1 VEKLGTIPNE
11 DVDAVKIWKYN
22 SGSVDQAGNPVVNT
36 STTGPTGVKDLLVAK
51 AEGDLVSNSYGAF
64 SSTAVFIP
72 FEESSWQEIALSN
85 KNYLISYDLDPFAE
99 VGSNLGLNLA
109 TKDNLRVEP
118 VDEVKD
124 ENFPIRFPAIEVKEY
139 ADNVTFAFSDA
150 TGLIADTQINQGDIN
165 LPILMLNAKTDK
177 ADAYWNSLIIDQAG
191 SATDDDISDITVWL
205 DQDNNARWNE
215 DLDLMIASGTFHN
228 GQAQFNFL
236 GNEAARRVGPVN
248 SLTYVTEVQDKR
260 YFINMSIADNAVPA
274 RTIAL
279 KIEGESSLGYL
290 GVSSPNKIDPA
301 FAAAGGYLLPSK
313 EIKASPRTLYVEG
326 ESLAPETVYQGD
338 SDVVMMKLSMWVS
351 GYEVPWTN
359 IQIGRAGTGID
370 ADIKNVSLWRDA
382 QQPGQTNYGEWGAG
396 DHLVASAVFDGGIC
410 LLDFSTPTASI
421 ERIPATTIYYFIVF
435 DFANSATPGAFTGLR
450 INSNSA
456 LTVERPHNVYNFS
469 PEIAS
474 VQAQQLATTDT
485 LEVITLD
492 PMVAE
497 VTQGDRDVSFARI
510 TLRADAHDAV
520 VKSMRIHRTG
530 SGIDGD
536 IEAIKVY
543 RDLYEVDGGGFEG
556 ILDAWDIRYDTM
568 SYTYPGLINYGNE
581 VFIDGVAD
589 ITFKMPQIVGTEAD
603 GLAKTYFVAFD
614 IANLASIGKTVGFRI
629 LPPGTS
635 AFTVIEPDLV
645 EDKNFTTMGAVI
657 KEYADTVTVAP
668 WRDSAGG
675 GVTPNE
681 VVQGEKNI
689 LVEKF
694 SLTTRTPQMGDPES
708 EAVWTGMRSALG
720 GDVPDNYIERVK
732 VYRDLDGD
740 GLYDSSKDQL
750 IGHAG
755 DPVSGSPSYVS
766 GAVNILFVNERVTSP
781 DISSAYTIG
790 KAYMSWPV
798 NKYAGYTIEIT
809 TGTGAGQKRTV
820 VSNSETIFTIT
831 PAWDTIP
838 DQSSVFA
845 INTVQTVGT
854 VAKTYFLVYDL
865 SINAPPLATLASKFS
880 SPSYFFVSQPNV
892 VILENNLPIESS
904 EATIKPLQ
912 VRMEMTDTAP
922 PSCLQGEKAV
932 PMAAMDI
939 YVSSRTIKSVDGKPE
954 LQKIKMY
961 LRFSGGSD
969 VPASYDA
976 NISAVKVYADRNGD
990 GELTRVWN
998 TDTLNYEISGDELIS
1013 GGSDKFGGNL
1023 CEIVLTDPL
1032 VLLSTSSRIFITFDI
1047 APTANTNDSIGIDI
1061 GHFTN
1066 DWIGINPPERLIDSG
1081 SFTSAF
1087 SLIKSQYRPTT
1098 PVVTMGSVWTNRD
1111 TEVGAAWESY
1121 ATLGVV
1127 KTKYAIGRIAGGTE
1141 NLSWQS
1147 IDIPVSE
1154 WTQNFVSS
1162 VTARVEKPLTARSYF
1177 FSAQTTGRKQVG
1189 STFST
1194 EESEIG
1200 YARFFVD
1207 VTEPESPAKPTISA
1221 QETSANYWVRWIPAY
1236 DIYED
1241 AGGVSQRVTMGM
1253 TAELESELTASG
1265 YTYKSDENGVMTLYT
1280 SDGVAVSEPFSGYYE
1295 LSDGSK
1301 ERVLASGV
1309 RYYELQEQF
1318 DTSAR
1323 WNTISSKIPLGTN
1336 GYELGSS
1343 LTSYEDGRQRKT
1355 SASYYRYRI
1364 RSLDKAGNYSE
1375 WSPVSAAH
1383 QAAPPA
1389 PGISQVSNYPNP
1401 VDATKYG
1408 DTTIAYTL
1416 SEPSAVSITLY
1427 DLLGKKVYSWNF
1439 SPNEEVFFD
1448 DDPRTGDSRSGGGK
1462 AGPNKI
1468 AWYLKNE
1475 VGRKVA
1481 KGGYICHIKITN
1493 SQGSFEKTYKIGV
1506 IR

>member
-1 VEKLGTIPNE
+1 
-11 DVDAVKIWKYN
+11 
-22 SGSVDQAGNPVVNT
+22 
-36 STTGPTGVKDLLVAK
+36 
-51 AEGDLVSNSYGAF
+51 
-64 SSTAVFIP
+64 
-72 FEESSWQEIALSN
+72 
-85 KNYLISYDLDPFAE
+85 
-99 VGSNLGLNLA
+99 
-109 TKDNLRVEP
+109 
-118 VDEVKD
+118 
-124 ENFPIRFPAIEVKEY
+124 
-139 ADNVTFAFSDA
+139 
-150 TGLIADTQINQGDIN
+150 
-165 LPILMLNAKTDK
+165 
-177 ADAYWNSLIIDQAG
+177 
-191 SATDDDISDITVWL
+191 
-205 DQDNNARWNE
+205 
-215 DLDLMIASGTFHN
+215 
-228 GQAQFNFL
+228 
-236 GNEAARRVGPVN
+236 
-248 SLTYVTEVQDKR
+248 
-260 YFINMSIADNAVPA
+260 
-274 RTIAL
+274 
-279 KIEGESSLGYL
+279 
-290 GVSSPNKIDPA
+290 
-301 FAAAGGYLLPSK
+301 
-313 EIKASPRTLYVEG
+313 
-326 ESLAPETVYQGD
+326 
-338 SDVVMMKLSMWVS
+338 
-351 GYEVPWTN
+351 
-359 IQIGRAGTGID
+359 
-370 ADIKNVSLWRDA
+370 
-382 QQPGQTNYGEWGAG
+382 
-396 DHLVASAVFDGGIC
+396 
-410 LLDFSTPTASI
+410 
-421 ERIPATTIYYFIVF
+421 
-435 DFANSATPGAFTGLR
+435 
-450 INSNSA
+450 
-456 LTVERPHNVYNFS
+456 
-469 PEIAS
+469 
-474 VQAQQLATTDT
+474 
-485 LEVITLD
+485 
-492 PMVAE
+492 
-497 VTQGDRDVSFARI
+497 
-510 TLRADAHDAV
+510 
-520 VKSMRIHRTG
+520 
-530 SGIDGD
+530 
-536 IEAIKVY
+536 
-543 RDLYEVDGGGFEG
+543 
-556 ILDAWDIRYDTM
+556 
-568 SYTYPGLINYGNE
+568 
-581 VFIDGVAD
+581 
-589 ITFKMPQIVGTEAD
+589 
-603 GLAKTYFVAFD
+603 
-614 IANLASIGKTVGFRI
+614 
-629 LPPGTS
+629 
-635 AFTVIEPDLV
+635 
-645 EDKNFTTMGAVI
+645 
-657 KEYADTVTVAP
+657 
-668 WRDSAGG
+668 
-675 GVTPNE
+675 
-681 VVQGEKNI
+681 
-689 LVEKF
+689 
-694 SLTTRTPQMGDPES
+694 
-708 EAVWTGMRSALG
+708 
-720 GDVPDNYIERVK
+720 
-732 VYRDLDGD
+732 
-740 GLYDSSKDQL
+740 
-750 IGHAG
+750 
-755 DPVSGSPSYVS
+755 
-766 GAVNILFVNERVTSP
+766 
-781 DISSAYTIG
+781 
-790 KAYMSWPV
+790 
-798 NKYAGYTIEIT
+798 
-809 TGTGAGQKRTV
+809 
-820 VSNSETIFTIT
+820 
-831 PAWDTIP
+831 
-838 DQSSVFA
+838 
-845 INTVQTVGT
+845 
-854 VAKTYFLVYDL
+854 
-865 SINAPPLATLASKFS
+865 
-880 SPSYFFVSQPNV
+880 
-892 VILENNLPIESS
+892 
-904 EATIKPLQ
+904 
-912 VRMEMTDTAP
+912 
-922 PSCLQGEKAV
+922 
-932 PMAAMDI
+932 
-939 YVSSRTIKSVDGKPE
+939 
-954 LQKIKMY
+954 
-961 LRFSGGSD
+961 
-969 VPASYDA
+969 
-976 NISAVKVYADRNGD
+976 
-990 GELTRVWN
+990 
-998 TDTLNYEISGDELIS
+998 LNYEISGDELIS